1 MSRYVCVV
9 LMLLALPATA
19 EVSAPVKDETQF
31 RSLVS
36 GRELRLGMFGV
47 SLIIGND
54 GTISG
59 NAMGS
64 PVTGAW
70 SWRDGYFCRD
80 MHWSGTDL
88 DYNCQLVEVIE
99 GPGLRFTAD
108 KGAGRAAS
116 FDLR

>member
-1 MSRYVCVV
+1 MSRYVPVV
-9 LMLLALPATA
+9 LMLLTLPATA
-19 EVSAPVKDETQF
+19 EVNVPIKDETEF
-31 RSLVS
+31 RSVVG

-47 SLIIGND
+47 ALVIGED

-59 NAMGS
+59 GAMGS
-64 PVTGAW
+64 PVTGTW
-70 SWRDGYFCRD
+70 VWRDGYFCRD

-88 DYNCQLVEVIE
+88 AYNCQLVEVID
-99 GPGLRFTAD
+99 GPSLRFTAD

>member
-1 MSRYVCVV
+1 MLRYVPVV

-19 EVSAPVKDETQF
+19 EVYAHVKDEAEF
-31 RSLVS
+31 RSLVL
-36 GRELRLGMFGV
+36 GRELRLGMFGI
-47 SLIIGND
+47 SLIIGKD
-54 GTISG
+54 GTIG
-59 NAMGS
+59 GEAMGS

-88 DYNCQLVEVIE
+88 DYNCQLVEVTE

-108 KGAGRAAS
+108 KGTGRAAR